1 MYFISLKFFA
11 LVTLL
16 VILYYS
22 IKQIQFRKVLLLFS
36 SLLFYGQFQLYY
48 LITLILVI
56 FITYFSQI
64 ILQKTRDKI
73 GLWLGIS
80 LNIILLAYFKYNFLF
95 HQDSLML
102 GYPIGLSFYSFQS
115 ISYLVDLNNDKSQK
129 QYTILSLGLYLSFF
143 PKIMAGPIERAS
155 TLIPQF
161 DKTQEFNRGDFF
173 IAIKI
178 ITYALFCKIILA
190 NRLGIVVNEVFE
202 NAGQS
207 SGFEILIGSVFYSL
221 EIFFDF
227 FSYSILAIGLGRL
240 FGIQLSENFNNPYF
254 ATSLKQFWRRW
265 NITLLLWLRDYV
277 FIPLGGSKVKRFKI
291 IGNIL
296 IVFFISGLWH
306 GGSVNFLIWGFGHAV
321 IFITEYL
328 LESNIKLKGIND
340 FFLFRFFRW
349 LTTFSLVSLLWVIFR
364 TEDLSVLTKIFQSLL
379 NYNNWGTLNVI
390 NGGVIIPIFFVA
402 VITLILQV
410 YDIFKVY
417 IFSNVIESKK
427 IIWECVLLNGI
438 VLTMLF
444 WGLNQNSSFIYFQF

>member
-1 MYFISLKFFA
+1 MYFISLKFF
-11 LVTLL
+11 TLL
-16 VILYYS
+16 TLFVILYYS

-36 SLLFYGQFQLYY
+36 SLLFYGQFQLHY

-56 FITYFSQI
+56 IITYFSQI

-80 LNIILLAYFKYNFLF
+80 LNIILLSYFKYNFLF

-115 ISYLVDLNNDKSQK
+115 ISYLVDLNNDKSPK
-129 QYTILSLGLYLSFF
+129 QYNILSLGLYLSFF

-178 ITYALFCKIILA
+178 IIYALFCKIILA

-277 FIPLGGSKVKRFKI
+277 FIPLGGSKVKRFKV

-296 IVFFISGLWH
+296 IVFLISGLWH
-306 GGSVNFLIWGFGHAV
+306 GGNVNFLIWGFGHAV

-364 TEDLSVLTKIFQSLL
+364 TEDLSVLTKIFRSLM

-390 NGGVIIPIFFVA
+390 NGGVIIPIFFIA

-417 IFSNVIESKK
+417 IFSNVIDSKK
-427 IIWECVLLNGI
+427 IIWECVLLNGL
-438 VLTMLF
+438 VLTMLL

>member
-11 LVTLL
+11 LVALL

-48 LITLILVI
+48 LIALILVI
-56 FITYFSQI
+56 FITYLSQI
-64 ILQKTRDKI
+64 ILQKTRDGI

-95 HQDSLML
+95 QQDSLML

-161 DKTQEFNRGDFF
+161 DETHIFNRGDFF

-178 ITYALFCKIILA
+178 IAYALFCKIILA
-190 NRLGIVVNEVFE
+190 NRLGLVVNEVFE

-277 FIPLGGSKVKRFKI
+277 FIPLGGSKVKRFKV

-296 IVFFISGLWH
+296 IVFLISGLWH

-328 LESNIKLKGIND
+328 LESNIKLKGITD

-364 TEDLSVLTKIFQSLL
+364 TEDLSVLTKIFRSFL

-417 IFSNVIESKK
+417 IFSNVIDSKK
-427 IIWECVLLNGI
+427 IIWECVLLNGL